1 MNTRKKIRS
10 SGVLLVE
17 VIVAITVLGTIILAL
32 ALSLHAFGKFNK
44 YQLVRQQCIA
54 AAKAQL
60 DSITARGKSVSDK
73 ELTVLWPKVTVD
85 VERMQGTDRWKFA
98 ELVQVTAKAKAGR
111 KDVIVEL
118 SRYVI
123 PKQTVVAGE

>member
-54 AAKAQL
+54 AAEAQL
-60 DSITARGKSVSDK
+60 DSITATGKSVSDK

-85 VERMQGTDRWKFA
+85 VERIQGTDRWKFA
-98 ELVQVTAKAKAGR
+98 ELIRVTAKAKAGR

>member
-54 AAKAQL
+54 AAEAQL

-85 VERMQGTDRWKFA
+85 VERIQGTDRWKFA
-98 ELVQVTAKAKAGR
+98 ELVRVTAKAKAGR
-111 KDVIVEL
+111 KDVIVEM
-118 SRYVI
+118 SRYII